1 MRKSIRIDTDY
12 LQKNILSS
20 FTSIDTYLTKS
31 LEASKEFIIP
41 NNFIYKKD
49 LNEIKLLLEKYNDT
63 IKDYENLISKNIN
76 EFNDYHIKVL
86 EEIKNI
92 TDITIKN
99 E

>member
-49 LNEIKLLLEKYNDT
+49 LNEIELLLEKYNGT

-76 EFNDYHIKVL
+76 EFNDYHIKAL

>member
-1 MRKSIRIDTDY
+1 MRKNIRIDTDY

-20 FTSIDTYLTKS
+20 FISIDTYLAKS

-76 EFNDYHIKVL
+76 EFNDYHIKAL

-92 TDITIKN
+92 ADITIKN

>member
-20 FTSIDTYLTKS
+20 FISIDTYLTKS

-63 IKDYENLISKNIN
+63 IKDYENLINKNIN
-76 EFNDYHIKVL
+76 EFNNYDVKAL
-86 EEIKNI
+86 EEVKNI
-92 TDITIKN
+92 TDITIRN

>member
-20 FTSIDTYLTKS
+20 FISIDTYLTKS
-31 LEASKEFIIP
+31 LETSKEFIIP

-63 IKDYENLISKNIN
+63 IKDYENLIYKNIN
-76 EFNDYHIKVL
+76 EFNSYNVKAL
-86 EEIKNI
+86 EEVKNI